1 VVRFFAPPALVDLL
15 VVIFFAVVVCF
26 VTAPDFAA
34 VGRFVAVARFVTDL
48 AAPDFV
54 FVDFAA
60 ELVREV
66 LFVALPGSFVGHDGT
81 LV

>member
-1 VVRFFAPPALVDLL
+1 MVRFFAPPALVDLL

-34 VGRFVAVARFVTDL
+34 VGRFVTDL
-48 AAPDFV
+48 AAPDFA

-66 LFVALPGSFVGHDGT
+66 LFVALPGSFVGHDGI